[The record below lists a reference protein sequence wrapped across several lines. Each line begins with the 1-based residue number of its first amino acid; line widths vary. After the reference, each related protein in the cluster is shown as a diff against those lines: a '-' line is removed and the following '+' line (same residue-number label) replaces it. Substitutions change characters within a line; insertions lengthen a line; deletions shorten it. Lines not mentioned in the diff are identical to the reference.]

1 MWLSRW
7 SLQQLLGWT
16 KSLDCLQSEFYTC
29 STSLSGPDS
38 TLLQPNEQYI
48 HNNHY
53 LLANTKYYHRYYRHG
68 YMSIVYLWYS
78 SAMSQSWMNL
88 EGALGLMTFKLQ
100 DMLGKELVVGCRL
113 PGVVLKVEGPLMAD
127 RLVSGTETTSVR
139 TEYFLRSS
147 FFLCTPSLNFLH
159 LIP

>member
-1 MWLSRW
+1 
-7 SLQQLLGWT
+7 
-16 KSLDCLQSEFYTC
+16 
-29 STSLSGPDS
+29 
-38 TLLQPNEQYI
+38 
-48 HNNHY
+48 
-53 LLANTKYYHRYYRHG
+53 
-68 YMSIVYLWYS
+68 
-78 SAMSQSWMNL
+78 MNL